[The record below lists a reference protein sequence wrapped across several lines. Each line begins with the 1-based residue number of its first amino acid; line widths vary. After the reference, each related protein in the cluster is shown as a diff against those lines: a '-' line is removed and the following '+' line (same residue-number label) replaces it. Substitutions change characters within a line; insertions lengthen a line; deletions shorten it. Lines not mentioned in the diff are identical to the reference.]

1 MKVYVVCADNGMS
14 YEDYSHWIDSIHAS
28 LESATN
34 YIQARK
40 EEAERSTN
48 RYNELR
54 DLSFERDLTE
64 AEDREAEYLSS
75 HEPYAVDYYIE
86 EYELNGV

>member
-14 YEDYSHWIDSIHAS
+14 YEEYSHWIESIHAS
-28 LESATN
+28 EESATN

-48 RYNELR
+48 RFNELYR
-54 DLSFERDLTE
+54 LSFERDLTE
-64 AEDREAEYLSS
+64 AEDREAEYLSC
-75 HEPYAVDYYIE
+75 HEPYAVNYYIE